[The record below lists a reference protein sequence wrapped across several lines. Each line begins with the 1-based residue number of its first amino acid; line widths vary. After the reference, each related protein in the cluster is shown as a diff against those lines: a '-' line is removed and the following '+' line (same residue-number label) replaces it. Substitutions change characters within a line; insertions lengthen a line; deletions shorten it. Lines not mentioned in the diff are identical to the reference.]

1 MNIVFIVPTGV
12 GAEIGGHS
20 GDATPA
26 AKLVASV
33 CDKLIIHPN
42 VVNASDINEM
52 TENMLY
58 VEGSTLDR
66 FLQGNVGLE
75 EVRSNKILVVV
86 NSPVLPETVNALNA
100 ARVTM
105 GADISLLALK
115 TPLVMVSSM
124 INGQASGR
132 IENIESLITQV
143 KGLDFDVLI
152 INTPIGTDN
161 KVVTDYLQGEG
172 GVNPWGGVEADLS
185 KFVSVRIDK
194 PVFHAPIE
202 NSEVMK
208 TFNEVVDP
216 RKSAELV
223 STCYIHCCLKGAH
236 KAPKLSPNTH
246 ALWSNQIDFMV
257 SPAGLFGKP
266 HRACKKQ
273 GIPIIGVLENKT
285 AIDREPYSADIL
297 VNNYLEAIGV
307 ICAKKFGV
315 TIESVTNKIAQLE
328 MIQS

>member
-86 NSPVLPETVNALNA
+86 NSPVLSETVNALNA

-115 TPLVMVSSM
+115 TPLVMVASM

-152 INTPIGTDN
+152 INTPIQTDN

-172 GVNPWGGVEADLS
+172 GVNPWGGIEAELS
-185 KFVSVRIDK
+185 KFVSVRINK

-236 KAPKLSPNTH
+236 KAPKLSPNSH
-246 ALWSNQIDFMV
+246 ALWSNEIDFMV

-273 GIPIIGVLENKT
+273 GIPIIGVLENRT
-285 AIDREPYSADIL
+285 AIDKEPSRVDIL

-307 ICAKKFGV
+307 ICANKSGV
-315 TIESVTNKIAQLE
+315 TIESVTNKINQLK
-328 MIQS
+328 MF